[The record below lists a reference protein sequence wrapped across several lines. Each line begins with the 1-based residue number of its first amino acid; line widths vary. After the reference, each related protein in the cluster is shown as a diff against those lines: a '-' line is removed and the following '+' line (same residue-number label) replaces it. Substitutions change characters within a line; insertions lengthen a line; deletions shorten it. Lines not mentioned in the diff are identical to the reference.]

1 MTKKLINIES
11 LRIDEFSA
19 TPKYQQLVNSVL
31 NAIKHGILVKGDPL
45 PSINELSF
53 HYEISKV
60 TIEKGYNKLR
70 KMGILEAFHGKG
82 YFIAN
87 TDVSQDLKIF
97 LMFNKLSA
105 HKKIIYDSFVET
117 LGEKAAI
124 DFYIYNNDYGIFKK
138 LLSQQKT
145 GYTHYVI
152 IPHFTEKSE
161 GYQVLIDEIP
171 KEKLIIV
178 GKKIEGITGNFGAV
192 YENFEDDIYNALSE
206 ALEFLSKYHTLKL
219 IFPES
224 SYFPKEIIKGFENFC
239 YSYAFNFK
247 IVHDLDIEEINE
259 GEVYINLKEEDLF
272 KLLDKIITLKLS
284 LGEQVGVIS
293 YNETPFKKFIMNGL
307 TTISTD
313 FEKMGKSA
321 AQLVLNSSKEHIEN
335 PFELVLRG
343 SL

>member
-152 IPHFTEKSE
+152 IPHFTE
-161 GYQVLIDEIP
+161 
-171 KEKLIIV
+171 
-178 GKKIEGITGNFGAV
+178 
-192 YENFEDDIYNALSE
+192 
-206 ALEFLSKYHTLKL
+206 
-219 IFPES
+219 
-224 SYFPKEIIKGFENFC
+224 
-239 YSYAFNFK
+239 
-247 IVHDLDIEEINE
+247 
-259 GEVYINLKEEDLF
+259 
-272 KLLDKIITLKLS
+272 
-284 LGEQVGVIS
+284 
-293 YNETPFKKFIMNGL
+293 
-307 TTISTD
+307 
-313 FEKMGKSA
+313 
-321 AQLVLNSSKEHIEN
+321 
-335 PFELVLRG
+335 
-343 SL
+343 